1 MANLQLLA
9 DFEQQY
15 SLQTAEITARIGRL
29 SSLEGSERVGAVQA
43 LQRSL
48 GDVNDLLEQMELAVR
63 ELPASSPERAK
74 YELRVSSYRSDKRQL
89 DEELKKAVRR
99 LQGEDR
105 DEVVG
110 SSSLDDVAYSI
121 DQEDQLIANTQ
132 RLQRSSRK
140 LQEAYRMA
148 IETEQIGSEVLGNLS
163 SQHETLSRTRDRLRE
178 ADADLTRSNRALS
191 LMIRRVIQNRL
202 LLIGIAIFLLFCLL
216 FIIYKSI

>member
-1 MANLQLLA
+1 M
-9 DFEQQY
+9 
-15 SLQTAEITARIGRL
+15 
-29 SSLEGSERVGAVQA
+29 
-43 LQRSL
+43 
-48 GDVNDLLEQMELAVR
+48 
-63 ELPASSPERAK
+63 
-74 YELRVSSYRSDKRQL
+74 SSYRSDKRQL

-148 IETEQIGSEVLGNLS
+148 IETEQVRVPSRGRSAVELQIGSEVLGNLS

-191 LMIRRVIQNRL
+191 LMIRRLVASTLSWN
-202 LLIGIAIFLLFCLL
+202 A
-216 FIIYKSI
+216 